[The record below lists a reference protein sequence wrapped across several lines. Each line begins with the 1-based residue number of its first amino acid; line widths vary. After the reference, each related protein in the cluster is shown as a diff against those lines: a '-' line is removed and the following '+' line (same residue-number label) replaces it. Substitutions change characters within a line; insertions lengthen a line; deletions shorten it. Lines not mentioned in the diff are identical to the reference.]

1 MAAGGGEDA
10 SPPDSSS
17 DAPWRCNNCQSSKT
31 SRKCR
36 GPDGPKTLCGKCYA
50 QWRRGPRSDDWSCDW
65 CGVEDSPRRF
75 KGPKGPGTL
84 CEQCG
89 ISHAKGARA
98 VMRRSIIKIARR
110 SRVPARRSRRGDSW
124 GFVWSLRALS
134 PCRDDLYGYVMAQDG
149 KKPPSKNPWLTQATS
164 PNDTETPLRPVK
176 HSPDGF

>member
-1 MAAGGGEDA
+1 MSARGGKKKGAKKD
-10 SPPDSSS
+10 D
-17 DAPWRCNNCQSSKT
+17 WQCNWCQTSKP
-31 SRKCR
+31 SWKAR
-36 GPDGPKTLCGKCYA
+36 GPRGPKTLCETCNGR
-50 QWRRGPRSDDWSCDW
+50 WRRGETGPRSDDWSCDW